1 MRPITTEDGKLSYIT
16 ALNLSSYNY
25 LGFAESDLEMRDQVV
40 DCMKQYGVSSVA
52 SGTEVGRTAVV
63 RELEQRIAAFVGK
76 PDAIVFG
83 MGFATN
89 STTIPCLVGKG
100 ALIISDEL
108 NHASIVIGARSSG
121 SKIKV
126 FKHNDPIR

>member
-1 MRPITTEDGKLSYIT
+1 MPLSLVSIEI
-16 ALNLSSYNY
+16 LS
-25 LGFAESDLEMRDQVV
+25 VV
-40 DCMKQYGVSSVA
+40 DPSD
-52 SGTEVGRTAVV
+52 
-63 RELEQRIAAFVGK
+63 IFVK
-76 PDAIVFG
+76 G